1 MDITLSPGAHL
12 QWRCPWP
19 IELQVRAGRLWLTRA
34 GQPEDHFLEA
44 GHRLRLPARQAV
56 TLSAEGGL
64 PLRLHWHLT
73 APPTIDFEQHRRRAL
88 HQRDVARRW
97 CWRRLAR
104 WLSAKRA

>member
-1 MDITLSPGAHL
+1 MDITLSPGTHL
-12 QWRCPWP
+12 QWRCPWA

-34 GQPEDHFLEA
+34 GQPQDHFLEA

-73 APPTIDFEQHRRRAL
+73 EPAAIDFDYHRRRAL

-97 CWRRLAR
+97 YWRRVVRCIKGAR
-104 WLSAKRA
+104 A